1 MQKYILKSGKVI
13 EFDYAPIEKALSL
26 YQAVILASQGTGLD
40 LSVTEE
46 TTLADLF
53 NKNIDTWLAIRSS
66 SLVMDAVKDCAVHC
80 LYDKAK
86 FDIERFEKDNR
97 ADLIPMLEL
106 VCMEN
111 LRPFMQKAHIFLD
124 SILSEL
130 IK

>member
-13 EFDYAPIEKALSL
+13 EFDYAPIEKALHL
-26 YQAVILASQGTGLD
+26 YRAVISAGQGTGLD
-40 LSVTEE
+40 LTVSEE
-46 TTLADLF
+46 DTLSDLF

-66 SLVMDAVKDCAVHC
+66 EEVIDAVKDCASHC

-86 FDIERFEKDNR
+86 FAIERFEQEDRK
-97 ADLIPMLEL
+97 DLIPLLEL

-111 LRPFMQKAHIFLD
+111 LRPFMRKAHIFFD
-124 SILSEL
+124 VVQSEL

>member
-13 EFDYAPIEKALSL
+13 EFDYAPIDKALNL

-40 LSVTEE
+40 LTATEE
-46 TTLADLF
+46 TMLSDLF
-53 NKNIDTWLAIRSS
+53 NRNIDTWLAIRSS
-66 SLVMDAVKDCAVHC
+66 SAVIEAVKDCAIHC

-111 LRPFMQKAHIFLD
+111 LRPFMPKAHIFFD
-124 SILSEL
+124 VVLSEL

>member
-13 EFDYAPIEKALSL
+13 EFDYAPIDKALNL

-86 FDIERFEKDNR
+86 FDIERFDKDNR

-106 VCMEN
+106 VGMEN
-111 LRPFMQKAHIFLD
+111 LRPFMQKAHIFFD
-124 SILSEL
+124 SVLSEL